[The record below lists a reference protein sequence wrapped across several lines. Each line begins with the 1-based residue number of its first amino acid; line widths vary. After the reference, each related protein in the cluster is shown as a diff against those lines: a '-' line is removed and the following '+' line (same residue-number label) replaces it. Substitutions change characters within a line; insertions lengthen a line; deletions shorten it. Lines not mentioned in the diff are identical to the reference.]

1 MTTEPVM
8 IYGKHVVKEA
18 LATCPHVVRS
28 VQVSETTEDAALSA
42 LLKKAGIKSMSLN
55 LKKLPQGVP
64 QDAVHQGVVA
74 SIDTSKLM
82 HEYNDFMRGLT
93 ITNDTAFVILGE
105 IQDPHNVGAIIR
117 SAAAFGVAG
126 VLIPEH
132 RQVQVNGTIIKVSAG
147 MAFRVPLIAVGNVNQ
162 TLHDLKERG
171 FWAYGLDGEA
181 KQSVTD
187 ESFGRP
193 SVFVVGNEATGV
205 REKTLEHC
213 DIPLRIPMHSQTES
227 LNASV
232 SAAVVLYAWSAKH
245 PGALR

>member
-1 MTTEPVM
+1 MITEPVV

-18 LATCPHVVRS
+18 LVACPHVLRS
-28 VQVSETTEDAALSA
+28 VQVSDNAEDAELMA
-42 LLKKAGIKSMSLN
+42 LLKKAGIKYAPLN
-55 LKKLPQGVP
+55 PKKLPQGVP
-64 QDAVHQGVVA
+64 SDAVHQGVVA
-74 SIDTSKLM
+74 TIDTSKLM
-82 HEYNDFMRGLT
+82 REYNEFMNGLE
-93 ITNDTAFVILGE
+93 ISNDTAIVILGE
-105 IQDPHNVGAIIR
+105 VQDPHNVGAIIR
-117 SAAAFGVAG
+117 SAAAFGVAA

-147 MAFRVPLIAVGNVNQ
+147 MAFHVPLISIGNVNQ
-162 TLHDLKERG
+162 TLRDLKDRG

-181 KQSVTD
+181 EQSVIE
-187 ESFGRP
+187 ESFERP

-213 DIPLRIPMHSQTES
+213 DIPLRIPMHPQTES

-245 PGALR
+245 PGALN